1 MTIKQNWIGA
11 DGFTWFLG
19 IVQDINDPLNCGRV
33 KIRCVGWHSDNVN
46 ELPVEN
52 LPWAQVLM
60 PVTSAS
66 TSSVGRSG
74 TGLLNGSYVMGFF
87 LDGETSQQPIVM
99 GSLHGIPDGS
109 DQGGY
114 SDPDGIYP
122 KFPGFPDTPNL
133 AYDRFIQDSITKD
146 KEANVVKDVPTARL
160 QKVTSVSSDVGEED
174 YELKTWS
181 EPLPRNGKDPVY
193 PKNHVTQ
200 TESGH
205 AIEIDDTVENE
216 RIHIYH
222 RTGTFC
228 EIQDTGD
235 RVTKIIGDDYEIC
248 VQDKNVLI
256 SGKCNITVTGD
267 ARLYVEGNMIQEVG
281 GNYNLTVHGD
291 MKTKI
296 NGNDVKEI
304 LGSRSH
310 QINGDEARRISGKRD
325 IIVGGT
331 LSESIAGATS
341 LTYGTKPLGGGLTQI
356 IVGNLNSTTSG
367 NVNQVS
373 GKQMDIGSG
382 QAMNIAAGSKMNIK
396 SIDNYQV
403 DAPRIDLN

>member
-1 MTIKQNWIGA
+1 MTVKENWIGT

-19 IVQDINDPLNCGRV
+19 IVQDINDPLSCGRV
-33 KIRCVGWHSDNVN
+33 KVRCVGWHSDNVD

-87 LDGETSQQPIVM
+87 LDGEASQQPIVM

-114 SDPDGIYP
+114 SDPDGVYP

-133 AYDRFIQDSITKD
+133 AYNRFIQDSITKD

-160 QKVTSVSSDVGEED
+160 QKVSSVSSDGGEED

-181 EPLPRNGKDPVY
+181 EPLPRNGKDPIY

-205 AIEIDDTVENE
+205 AIEIDDTSENE

-296 NGNDVKEI
+296 NGNDVKEVA
-304 LGSRSH
+304 GDRSH
-310 QINGDEARRISGKRD
+310 QINGSETRRISGKRD
-325 IIVGGT
+325 FIVGGT
-331 LSESIAGATS
+331 LSESIAGAASITMTS
-341 LTYGTKPLGGGLTQI
+341 GLTQI
-356 IVGNLNSTTSG
+356 INGNLTLMTSG
-367 NVNQVS
+367 NSTLAS
-373 GKQMDIGSG
+373 GGNVDIGAGGVLNAASAG
-382 QAMNIAAGSKMNIK
+382 AMKIVGST
-396 SIDNYQV
+396 
-403 DAPRIDLN
+403 IDLN

>member
-1 MTIKQNWIGA
+1 MTAKENWIGSE
-11 DGFTWFLG
+11 GFTWFLG
-19 IVQDINDPLNCGRV
+19 IVQDINDPLSCGRV
-33 KIRCVGWHSDNVN
+33 KIRCIGWHSDNMN
-46 ELPVEN
+46 ELPIDN

-87 LDGETSQQPIVM
+87 LDGENAQQPIVM

-114 SDPDGIYP
+114 SDPDKVYP

-133 AYDRFIQDSITKD
+133 AYARFIQDSITKD

-160 QKVTSVSSDVGEED
+160 QKVSSVSSDVGEED

-205 AIEIDDTVENE
+205 AIEIDDTSENE

-281 GNYNLTVHGD
+281 KNYNLIVHGD

-296 NGNDVKEI
+296 NGNDVKEVA
-304 LGSRSH
+304 GSRTH
-310 QINGDEARRISGKRD
+310 QINGDEARRVTGKRD

-331 LSESIAGATS
+331 LSESIAGAASITMTS
-341 LTYGTKPLGGGLTQI
+341 GLTQI
-356 IVGNLNSTTSG
+356 TNGNLTLMTSG
-367 NVNQVS
+367 NSTLAS
-373 GKQMDIGSG
+373 GGNMNIGSG
-382 QAMNIAAGSKMNIK
+382 AVLNIGGTSMNLGNSGGATKIVGST
-396 SIDNYQV
+396 V
-403 DAPRIDLN
+403 DLN

>member
-1 MTIKQNWIGA
+1 M
-11 DGFTWFLG
+11 
-19 IVQDINDPLNCGRV
+19 
-33 KIRCVGWHSDNVN
+33 N
-46 ELPVEN
+46 ELPIEN

-87 LDGETSQQPIVM
+87 LDGENAQQPVVM

-114 SDPDGIYP
+114 SDPDKVYP

-160 QKVTSVSSDVGEED
+160 QKVSSVSSDVGEED

-181 EPLPRNGKDPVY
+181 EPLPRNGKDPIY

-205 AIEIDDTVENE
+205 AIEIDDTSENE

-296 NGNDVKEI
+296 NGNDVKEVS
-304 LGSRSH
+304 GSRTH
-310 QINGDEARRISGKRD
+310 QINGSETRRVTGKRD
-325 IIVGGT
+325 FIVGGT
-331 LSESIAGATS
+331 LSESIAGAASITMTS
-341 LTYGTKPLGGGLTQI
+341 GLTQI
-356 IVGNLNSTTSG
+356 TNGNLTLMTSG
-367 NVNQVS
+367 NSTLAS
-373 GKQMDIGSG
+373 GGNIDIGSG
-382 QAMNIAAGSKMNIK
+382 AVLNIGGTSMNLGNSGGATKIVGST
-396 SIDNYQV
+396 V
-403 DAPRIDLN
+403 DLN

>member
-1 MTIKQNWIGA
+1 MTVKENWIGA

-19 IVQDINDPLNCGRV
+19 IVQDINDPLSCGRV
-33 KIRCVGWHSDNVN
+33 KVRCIGWHSDSVD

-114 SDPDGIYP
+114 SDPDKVYP

-133 AYDRFIQDSITKD
+133 AYNRFIQDSITKD

-160 QKVTSVSSDVGEED
+160 QKVSSVSSDVGEED

-205 AIEIDDTVENE
+205 AIEIDDTSENE

-296 NGNDVKEI
+296 NGNDVKEVA
-304 LGSRSH
+304 GDRSH
-310 QINGDEARRISGKRD
+310 QINGSETRRISGKRD
-325 IIVGGT
+325 FIVGGT
-331 LSESIAGATS
+331 LSESIAGAASITMTS
-341 LTYGTKPLGGGLTQI
+341 GLTQI
-356 IVGNLNSTTSG
+356 INGNLTLMTSG
-367 NVNQVS
+367 NSTLAS
-373 GKQMDIGSG
+373 GGNVDIGAGGVLNAASAG
-382 QAMNIAAGSKMNIK
+382 AMKIVGST
-396 SIDNYQV
+396 
-403 DAPRIDLN
+403 IDLN

>member
-1 MTIKQNWIGA
+1 MTIKENWIGT

-33 KIRCVGWHSDNVN
+33 KVRCVGWHSDNIN
-46 ELPVEN
+46 ELPVSN
-52 LPWAQVLM
+52 LPWAQVMM

-87 LDGETSQQPIVM
+87 LDGETSQQPVVM
-99 GSLHGIPDGS
+99 ESLHGMPDGS

-114 SDPDGIYP
+114 SDPDRIYP
-122 KFPGFPDTPNL
+122 KFPGFRDTPNL
-133 AYDRFIQDSITKD
+133 AYNRFVQDKITKD
-146 KEANVVKDVPTARL
+146 KEANRVKDVPTARL
-160 QKVTSVSSDVGEED
+160 QKVTSVSPDLGEAE

-181 EPLPRNGKDPVY
+181 EPLPRNGKDPIY

-205 AIEIDDTVENE
+205 AIEIDDTSENE

-248 VQDKNVLI
+248 VKDKNIFI
-256 SGKCNITVTGD
+256 SGECNVTIIGD
-267 ARLYVEGNMIQEVG
+267 TRLRVDGDLIQEVVG
-281 GNYNLTVHGD
+281 DYNLTVHGD

-296 NGNDVKEI
+296 LGNDVKEV

-310 QINGDEARRISGKRD
+310 QINKDETRRISGRRD
-325 IIVGGT
+325 FIIGGD
-331 LSESIAGATS
+331 LSENIKGATS
-341 LTYGTKPLGGGLTQI
+341 TTMLSGLTETI
-356 IVGNLNSTTSG
+356 KGNFQSKTSG

-382 QAMNIAAGSKMNIK
+382 QVMNIAAGSKMNIK

>member
-1 MTIKQNWIGA
+1 MTIKENWIGA

-33 KIRCVGWHSDNVN
+33 KVRCVGWHSDNIN
-46 ELPVEN
+46 ELPVAN
-52 LPWAQVLM
+52 LPWAQVMM

-87 LDGETSQQPIVM
+87 LDGETSQQPVVM

-114 SDPDGIYP
+114 SDPDKIYP

-133 AYDRFIQDSITKD
+133 AYDRFVQDKITKD
-146 KEANVVKDVPTARL
+146 KEANRVKDIPTARL
-160 QKVTSVSSDVGEED
+160 QKVTSVSPDLGEAD

-181 EPLPRNGKDPVY
+181 EPLPRNGKDPAY

-205 AIEIDDTVENE
+205 AIEIDDTSENE

-248 VQDKNVLI
+248 VKDKNIFI
-256 SGKCNITVTGD
+256 SGECNVTIIGD
-267 ARLYVEGNMIQEVG
+267 TRLRVDGDLIQEVVG
-281 GNYNLTVHGD
+281 DYNLTVHGD

-296 NGNDVKEI
+296 NGNDVKEV

-310 QINGDEARRISGKRD
+310 QINKDETRRITGRRD
-325 IIVGGT
+325 FEIGGALSENIVGPT
-331 LSESIAGATS
+331 STTMLS
-341 LTYGTKPLGGGLTQI
+341 GLTETIDGDFQ
-356 IVGNLNSTTSG
+356 STTSG
-367 NVNQVS
+367 NVIQFS
-373 GKQMDIGSG
+373 EEQMDIGSG
-382 QAMNIAAGSKMNIK
+382 QVMNISAGSKMNIR

>member
-1 MTIKQNWIGA
+1 MTIKENWIGT

-33 KIRCVGWHSDNVN
+33 KVRCVGWHSDNIN
-46 ELPVEN
+46 ELPVSN

-87 LDGETSQQPIVM
+87 LDGETSQQPVVM

-114 SDPDGIYP
+114 SDPDKIYP

-133 AYDRFIQDSITKD
+133 AYNRFVQDKITKD
-146 KEANVVKDVPTARL
+146 KEANRVKDVPTARL
-160 QKVTSVSSDVGEED
+160 QKVTSVSPDLGEAE

-181 EPLPRNGKDPVY
+181 EPLPRNGKDPIY

-205 AIEIDDTVENE
+205 AIEIDDTSENE

-248 VQDKNVLI
+248 VKDKNIFI
-256 SGKCNITVTGD
+256 SGECNVTIIGD
-267 ARLYVEGNMIQEVG
+267 TRLRVDGDLIQEVVG
-281 GNYNLTVHGD
+281 DYNLTVHGD

-296 NGNDVKEI
+296 NGNDVKEV

-310 QINGDEARRISGKRD
+310 QINKDETRRITGRRD
-325 IIVGGT
+325 FEIGGALSENIVGPT
-331 LSESIAGATS
+331 STTMLS
-341 LTYGTKPLGGGLTQI
+341 GLTETIDGDFQ
-356 IVGNLNSTTSG
+356 STTSG
-367 NVNQVS
+367 NVIQFS
-373 GKQMDIGSG
+373 EEQMDIGSG
-382 QAMNIAAGSKMNIK
+382 QVMNISAGSKMNIR

>member
-1 MTIKQNWIGA
+1 MTVKENWIGA

-33 KIRCVGWHSDNVN
+33 RVRCIGWHSDNIN
-46 ELPVEN
+46 ELPVKN

-66 TSSVGRSG
+66 TSSIGRSA

-114 SDPDGIYP
+114 SDPDGVYP

-146 KEANVVKDVPTARL
+146 KEANRVKDVPIARY
-160 QKVTSVSSDVGEED
+160 VSED
-174 YELKTWS
+174 EFKTWT
-181 EPLPRNGKDPVY
+181 EPLPRNGKDPIY

-205 AIEIDDTVENE
+205 AIEIDDTVDNE

-281 GNYNLTVHGD
+281 KNYNLIVHGD

-296 NGNDVKEI
+296 NGNDVKEVA
-304 LGSRSH
+304 GSRTH
-310 QINGDEARRISGKRD
+310 QINGDEARRVTGKRD

-331 LSESIAGATS
+331 LSESIAGAASITMTS
-341 LTYGTKPLGGGLTQI
+341 GLTQI
-356 IVGNLNSTTSG
+356 TNGNLTLMTSG
-367 NVNQVS
+367 NSTLAS
-373 GKQMDIGSG
+373 GGNMNIGSG
-382 QAMNIAAGSKMNIK
+382 AVLNIGGTSMNLGNSGGATKIVGST
-396 SIDNYQV
+396 V
-403 DAPRIDLN
+403 DLN

>member
-1 MTIKQNWIGA
+1 MTVKENWIGA

-19 IVQDINDPLNCGRV
+19 IVQDINDPLSCGRV
-33 KIRCVGWHSDNVN
+33 KVRCIGWHSDSVD

-114 SDPDGIYP
+114 SDPDKVYP

-133 AYDRFIQDSITKD
+133 AYNRFIQDSITKD

-160 QKVTSVSSDVGEED
+160 QKVSSVSSDVGEED

-205 AIEIDDTVENE
+205 AIEIDDTSENE

-296 NGNDVKEI
+296 NGNDVKEVS
-304 LGSRSH
+304 GDRSH
-310 QINGDEARRISGKRD
+310 QINGSETRRISGKRD
-325 IIVGGT
+325 FIVGGT
-331 LSESIAGATS
+331 LSESIAGAASITMTS
-341 LTYGTKPLGGGLTQI
+341 GLTQI
-356 IVGNLNSTTSG
+356 INGNLTLMTSG
-367 NVNQVS
+367 NSTLAS
-373 GKQMDIGSG
+373 GGNVDIGAGGVLNAASAG
-382 QAMNIAAGSKMNIK
+382 AMKIVGST
-396 SIDNYQV
+396 
-403 DAPRIDLN
+403 IDLN

>member
-1 MTIKQNWIGA
+1 MTAKENWIGA
-11 DGFTWFLG
+11 EGFIWFIG

-33 KIRCVGWHSDNVN
+33 RVRCVGWHSDNID

-66 TSSVGRSG
+66 TSSIGRSG

-87 LDGETSQQPIVM
+87 LDGENAQQPVVM

-122 KFPGFPDTPNL
+122 TNPGFPDTPNL
-133 AYDRFIQDSITKD
+133 AYDRFIQDKITKD
-146 KEANVVKDVPTARL
+146 KEANRVKDVPTARL
-160 QKVTSVSSDVGEED
+160 QKVSSVSADVGEED

-181 EPLPRNGKDPVY
+181 EPLPRNGKDPIY

-248 VQDKNVLI
+248 VKDKNIFI
-256 SGKCNITVTGD
+256 SGKCNVTIIGD
-267 ARLYVEGNMIQEVG
+267 TRLRVDGDLIQEVIG
-281 GNYNLTVHGD
+281 DYNLTVHGT

-296 NGNDVKEI
+296 IGNDVKEV

-310 QINGDEARRISGKRD
+310 QINGDEARRVSGKRD

-331 LSESIAGATS
+331 LSESISGSTS
-341 LTYGTKPLGGGLTQI
+341 ITMLGGLTEI
-356 IVGNLNSTTSG
+356 TNGDSKSITSG
-367 NVNQVS
+367 N
-373 GKQMDIGSG
+373 
-382 QAMNIAAGSKMNIK
+382 ATHAAAGNMDVGAGGVLSIGGTTSMNLGHSGGATKIVG
-396 SIDNYQV
+396 ST
-403 DAPRIDLN
+403 IDLN